1 MQNSETE
8 ISISLGKVHANT
20 DATIKSIS
28 GDKRFIT
35 KVISMGMIPGSELFI
50 VRNHKIGPII
60 VFLRDSFIAIGRREA
75 ENILVEV

>member
-1 MQNSETE
+1 MQNSKTE

-20 DATIKSIS
+20 GATIKSIS

-35 KVISMGMIPGSELFI
+35 KVIGMGITPGSELFI
-50 VRNHKIGPII
+50 VRNHKIGPVI

-75 ENILVEV
+75 GNILVEV